1 MMPPIITATN
11 LVKQYPGV
19 RAVDGIDLSI
29 PGGICFGLLGPNGA
43 GKTTTIEMLEG
54 IHLPTSG
61 SVLYKGE
68 PLGARYREEVGIQFQ
83 HTALQEFL
91 TVRET
96 LELFEQL
103 YQQTM
108 PIPEL
113 VELCSLADILERDT
127 RKISGGQRQRLLLAL
142 ALINDPDLIF
152 LDEPTTGLDPQ
163 ARRNFWDLVKLVK
176 SRAKTIVLTTHYME
190 EAYALCDEIAI
201 MDKGRIVSQGTP
213 AQLLS
218 EHFGD
223 VVLQIPNV
231 DSVGRLAELG
241 LNAVQAGDLLEI
253 RTNRLHHTL
262 QQLMENGINLDR
274 LRIRAWT
281 LEDLF
286 INVTGK
292 KLSP

>member
-1 MMPPIITATN
+1 MSPIITATQ

-19 RAVDGIDLSI
+19 RAVDGINLAI
-29 PGGICFGLLGPNGA
+29 PKGICFGLLGPNGA

-54 IHLPTSG
+54 IQIPTG
-61 SVLYKGE
+61 GTVLYKGA
-68 PLGARYREEVGIQFQ
+68 PLGTRYREEVGIQFQ

-96 LELFEQL
+96 LELFERL
-103 YQQTM
+103 YEKTL
-108 PIPEL
+108 PIPEI

-142 ALINDPDLIF
+142 ALINDPELIF

-176 SRAKTIVLTTHYME
+176 SRDKTIVLTTHYME

-213 AQLLS
+213 MQLLS
-218 EHFGD
+218 DHFGD
-223 VVLQIPNV
+223 VVLQIPNA
-231 DSVGRLAELG
+231 DAGSKLTELG

-253 RTNRLHHTL
+253 RTSRLHLTL
-262 QQLMENGINLDR
+262 QLLIENGINLDR

-292 KLSP
+292 KLTP

>member
-1 MMPPIITATN
+1 MSPIITATD

-19 RAVDGIDLSI
+19 LAVAGINLAI
-29 PGGICFGLLGPNGA
+29 PKGICFGLLGPNGA

-61 SVLYKGE
+61 KVLYKGE
-68 PLGARYREEVGIQFQ
+68 PLGTRYREEVGIQFQ

-96 LELFEQL
+96 LELFERL
-103 YQQTM
+103 YQKTL

-113 VELCSLADILERDT
+113 IELCSLADILERDT

-176 SRAKTIVLTTHYME
+176 SRNKTIVLTTHYME

-213 AQLLS
+213 THLLS

-223 VVLQIPNV
+223 VVLQIPGADAGNKL
-231 DSVGRLAELG
+231 GELG
-241 LNAVQAGDLLEI
+241 LNAVQAGDLMEI
-253 RTNRLHHTL
+253 RTNRLHDTL
-262 QQLMENGINLDR
+262 QQLIEKGINLDR

-292 KLSP
+292 ALSP

>member
-1 MMPPIITATN
+1 MSSIITATN

-19 RAVDGIDLSI
+19 LAVDNINLSI
-29 PGGICFGLLGPNGA
+29 PAGICFGLLGPNGA

-54 IHLPTSG
+54 IHMPTSG
-61 SVLYKGE
+61 DVLYKGE

-96 LELFEQL
+96 LELFERL
-103 YQQTM
+103 YQHTL
-108 PIPEL
+108 PISEL
-113 VELCSLADILERDT
+113 IELCSLGDIIERDT

-142 ALINDPDLIF
+142 ALINDPELIF

-163 ARRNFWDLVKLVK
+163 ARRNFWDLVNLVK
-176 SRAKTIVLTTHYME
+176 SRKKTIVLTTHYME

-213 AQLLS
+213 AYLLS

-223 VVLQIPNV
+223 VVLQIPATDAGNKLIE
-231 DSVGRLAELG
+231 SGLG
-241 LNAVQAGDLLEI
+241 AVAAGDQLEI
-253 RTNRLHHTL
+253 RTNSLHHTL
-262 QQLMENGINLDR
+262 QLLMENGVNLDR

>member
-1 MMPPIITATN
+1 MPPIIIASA

-29 PGGICFGLLGPNGA
+29 PKGICFGLLGPNGA

-54 IHLPTSG
+54 IHQPTSG
-61 SVLYKGE
+61 TVLYKGE
-68 PLGARYREEVGIQFQ
+68 PLGVRYREEVGIQFQ

-96 LELFEQL
+96 LEFFERL
-103 YQQTM
+103 YHKTL
-108 PIPEL
+108 PISE
-113 VELCSLADILERDT
+113 VIELCSLADILDRDT
-127 RKISGGQRQRLLLAL
+127 RKLSGGQRQRLLLSL

-163 ARRNFWDLVKLVK
+163 ARRNFWDLIKLVK
-176 SRAKTIVLTTHYME
+176 SRNKTIVLTTHYME

-213 AQLLS
+213 AQLLA

-223 VVLQIPNV
+223 VVLQIPGEDAGSKLMEMNI
-231 DSVGRLAELG
+231 G
-241 LNAVQAGDLLEI
+241 AVPAGDLFELK
-253 RTNRLHHTL
+253 TNQLHHTL
-262 QQLMENGINLDR
+262 QQLIANGINLDR

-292 KLSP
+292 AGQP